1 MGCAQQHATQPV
13 PGFASQAVRQLVVH
27 VQETFSLD
35 IRSLAIWRVFVG
47 LLLCY
52 ECWLWSDGLDLLFQ
66 TSGHGAPIAPTDVLD
81 PGIVPGLAGMANA
94 TGGPADDHRAE
105 ALFHAV
111 VFYRGP
117 YWLQAMLLLLQ
128 FLAAACLALGL
139 HTRSSAMVSF
149 ALFWAKT
156 GRTSLCASDRVL
168 QLLLLWSMF
177 LPLGR
182 RASLDALRR
191 PDGQGSV
198 VDGSARPWPWPA
210 ERYHGAGA
218 VASSHHPGGPTRASM
233 VVSGSPMNVCS
244 DEAHLPQPGCH
255 TDEERT
261 HADRRGHDAARTPVV
276 RSPSHHES
284 GATSQSCSASGSAS
298 DGKEHLYFSAATVGV
313 TLQVALVYILVV
325 FNRLYPHAMPEWT
338 PPELS
343 AMYYSLAYGHNVR
356 SLPGELL
363 LYHMPRCVLQFMTA
377 AAMVVEM
384 ASPVMVLGT
393 RANRWPR
400 LVPVLLLMSLH
411 MGILA
416 MISPALHPQVGMTS
430 KLLLLPS
437 PFWEW
442 LGKRRSRGSAK
453 APAHGRD
460 YGRGDTATP
469 ARAGLVSDQ
478 TGPHRITIHDGRE
491 PHDVV
496 AGIDWLGVAFTL
508 YVQGPA
514 AGATSPVCEGDNR
527 GTRLLPLVPCLVSAA
542 TFGRVTPHWAPK
554 YSPDELGAGGLATG
568 PVERDGGRLAGTT
581 GCSDAGNVT
590 GPVGNDHG
598 MDRAVGATPRPCWWL
613 TDGKEALTGIA
624 AADKVISLL
633 PGGQLLRARC
643 SWVHDQVAMWLAGV
657 LEWSASTTS
666 STAVVGSSKLEP
678 IAEVMGVMGPRDVY
692 KNRVVETAAMT
703 ANNTFSRGDGGGA
716 DAAETRRLVPSN
728 QRTWQNSDVSHN
740 TPVHGCQWHVDLMKV
755 IKGARKSL
763 LRDAWCFVSRSC
775 GQGGIDRGQAA
786 NLPREVRSEP
796 DKGGS
801 HSGMQG
807 KTCESTIVPLV
818 DGSPWRPI
826 EHKGAYLCEDLLWSQ
841 CLFRNAWW
849 ERFVNHYLWRSQ
861 RDLDKLPARAWHLG
875 SSFFCSLPDLLQG
888 HPGSL
893 NLPPGMQLVMTEVE
907 IALVNSH
914 VLPPSSATA
923 RGPPEILY
931 QAVIPCEYYVKQP

>member
-1 MGCAQQHATQPV
+1 
-13 PGFASQAVRQLVVH
+13 
-27 VQETFSLD
+27 
-35 IRSLAIWRVFVG
+35 
-47 LLLCY
+47 
-52 ECWLWSDGLDLLFQ
+52 
-66 TSGHGAPIAPTDVLD
+66 
-81 PGIVPGLAGMANA
+81 
-94 TGGPADDHRAE
+94 
-105 ALFHAV
+105 
-111 VFYRGP
+111 
-117 YWLQAMLLLLQ
+117 
-128 FLAAACLALGL
+128 
-139 HTRSSAMVSF
+139 
-149 ALFWAKT
+149 
-156 GRTSLCASDRVL
+156 
-168 QLLLLWSMF
+168 MF

-191 PDGQGSV
+191 PDSQASA
-198 VDGSARPWPWPA
+198 VDGSSVRPGPWPA

-218 VASSHHPGGPTRASM
+218 VASSHHPGGTTRASM

-244 DEAHLPQPGCH
+244 DEAHPPQPGCR
-255 TDEERT
+255 TDEERA
-261 HADRRGHDAARTPVV
+261 HADRRGHDAARAPGV

-284 GATSQSCSASGSAS
+284 GATSQGCSASGGAG
-298 DGKEHLYFSAATVGV
+298 DGKEHLYLSAATVGA

-343 AMYYSLAYGHNVR
+343 AVYYVLAYGHRVR
-356 SLPGELL
+356 SLPAELL

-377 AAMVVEM
+377 GAMVVEM

-411 MGILA
+411 VGILA
-416 MISPALHPQVGMTS
+416 MMSPALHPQVGMS
-430 KLLLLPS
+430 SMLLLLPS

-442 LGKRRSRGSAK
+442 LGKRRSRGSAAQ

-478 TGPHRITIHDGRE
+478 TGPHRIPIHDGGE
-491 PHDVV
+491 PHDVG
-496 AGIDWLGVAFTL
+496 AGISWLGVAFTL
-508 YVQGPA
+508 YVKGPA
-514 AGATSPVCEGDNR
+514 AGATSPVCEGDDT
-527 GTRLLPLVPCLVSAA
+527 GARLLPLVPCLVSAA

-554 YSPDELGAGGLATG
+554 DGPDELGAGGLATG
-568 PVERDGGRLAGTT
+568 PVEPDRGRLAGTT

-598 MDRAVGATPRPCWWL
+598 MDRAVGAAPRPCWWL

-624 AADKVISLL
+624 AADKVMSLL

-643 SWVHDQVAMWLAGV
+643 RWVHDQVAMWLAAV

-678 IAEVMGVMGPRDVY
+678 IAEVACRKGGLPLGYRWPAISQVGSQAPGSGDTVGQYHPAPRHRTAPPWGQRPGEPQEQEGMPEQAARRRRGRLGPWCQSTLRLLVAAFAWVWLAYTLLENAGNLHLIRKVDGGKVAWVLNLSQNFRMYSPPELDPHWLRVVGTVQVMGAMGPEDAH

-703 ANNTFSRGDGGGA
+703 ANNTFSLGDGSGA
-716 DAAETRRLVPSN
+716 DAAGTSRLVPSN
-728 QRTWQNSDVSHN
+728 QSTWQKPDVSHN
-740 TPVHGCQWHVDLMKV
+740 TPVHGCQWPVDLMEV
-755 IKGARKSL
+755 TKGARKSL

-786 NLPREVRSEP
+786 NLRREVRSEP
-796 DKGGS
+796 GKGGS
-801 HSGMQG
+801 HAGMQG
-807 KTCESTIVPLV
+807 KTCESAIVPLV

-826 EHKGAYLCEDLLWSQ
+826 EDKRAYRCEDVLWSR
-841 CLFRNAWW
+841 CLFRNALW
-849 ERFVNHYLWRSQ
+849 EGFVNRYLWRSQ
-861 RDLDKLPARAWHLG
+861 RDLDKLPARVWHLG
-875 SSFFCSLPDLLQG
+875 SSFFCNLPDLLQG

-893 NLPPGMQLVMTEVE
+893 NLPPGMKLVITEVE
-907 IALVNSH
+907 IAFVKSH

-923 RGPPEILY
+923 REPPEIVY